1 MEFKIKKNL
10 QITLPLAIG
19 FGLVWYSLRN
29 IKPEEFI
36 GYFLEAD
43 YTWIALGLF
52 FGILSHLSRA
62 YRWKF
67 MLEPLGFNP
76 KYANSV
82 MAVLIAYLV
91 NLTIPRAGEA
101 SRAAVM
107 SNYEGIPFQKGFG
120 TIVAE
125 RVADLVMLLVVIVIT
140 LFVQFDFIWELAT
153 KNFNL
158 LKIGIGILGFIAS
171 VIFFILFIKKANKG
185 IGLKIK
191 VFIKGL
197 VEGVMTIFKMKKK
210 WPFIFH
216 TIFIW
221 LMYVLMFWAT
231 IPAIDGLSVPIGGI
245 LVGFIAGGFSI
256 AATNGGL
263 GTYPVAVMGAFLL
276 FGIPKELGTEFGW
289 VMWTAQTAMIII
301 FGGLSFLLLPI
312 FNKAK

>member
-1 MEFKIKKNL
+1 MEFKIKKSL

-221 LMYVLMFWAT
+221 LMYILMFWAT

>member
-1 MEFKIKKNL
+1 MEFKIKKSL

-158 LKIGIGILGFIAS
+158 VKIGIAILGFIAS

>member
-1 MEFKIKKNL
+1 MEFKIKKSL

-158 LKIGIGILGFIAS
+158 VKIGIGILGFIAS

-197 VEGVMTIFKMKKK
+197 IEGVMTIFKMKKK

>member
-1 MEFKIKKNL
+1 MEFKIKKSL

-158 LKIGIGILGFIAS
+158 LKIGIGILGLIAS

-197 VEGVMTIFKMKKK
+197 IEGVMTIFKMKKK

>member
-1 MEFKIKKNL
+1 MEFKIKKSL

-158 LKIGIGILGFIAS
+158 VKIGIGILGFIAS

-231 IPAIDGLSVPIGGI
+231 IPAIDGLSVPVGGI

>member
-1 MEFKIKKNL
+1 MEFKIKKSL

-29 IKPEEFI
+29 IKPKEFI

-158 LKIGIGILGFIAS
+158 VKIGIAILGFIAS

>member
-1 MEFKIKKNL
+1 MEFKIKKSL

-29 IKPEEFI
+29 IKPKEFI

-158 LKIGIGILGFIAS
+158 LKIGIGILGLIAS

-276 FGIPKELGTEFGW
+276 SGIPKELGTEFGW

>member
-1 MEFKIKKNL
+1 MEFKIKKSL
-10 QITLPLAIG
+10 QITLPLTIG

-158 LKIGIGILGFIAS
+158 VKIGIGILGFIAS

-231 IPAIDGLSVPIGGI
+231 IPAIDGLSVPVGGI

>member
-1 MEFKIKKNL
+1 
-10 QITLPLAIG
+10 
-19 FGLVWYSLRN
+19 
-29 IKPEEFI
+29 
-36 GYFLEAD
+36 
-43 YTWIALGLF
+43 
-52 FGILSHLSRA
+52 
-62 YRWKF
+62 

-158 LKIGIGILGFIAS
+158 LKIGIGILGLIAS

-197 VEGVMTIFKMKKK
+197 IEGVMTIFKMKKK

>member
-1 MEFKIKKNL
+1 MEFKIKKSL

-158 LKIGIGILGFIAS
+158 LKIGIGILGLIAS

>member
-1 MEFKIKKNL
+1 MEFKIKKSL

-158 LKIGIGILGFIAS
+158 VKIGIGILGFISS

>member
-197 VEGVMTIFKMKKK
+197 IEGVMTIFKMKKK

>member
-1 MEFKIKKNL
+1 MEFKIKKSL

-107 SNYEGIPFQKGFG
+107 SNYEGIPFHAQQIKYNRRTGISG
-120 TIVAE
+120 LDHRT
-125 RVADLVMLLVVIVIT
+125 
-140 LFVQFDFIWELAT
+140 WE
-153 KNFNL
+153 
-158 LKIGIGILGFIAS
+158 GRGG
-171 VIFFILFIKKANKG
+171 G
-185 IGLKIK
+185 G
-191 VFIKGL
+191 
-197 VEGVMTIFKMKKK
+197 
-210 WPFIFH
+210 
-216 TIFIW
+216 
-221 LMYVLMFWAT
+221 WA
-231 IPAIDGLSVPIGGI
+231 GGRGGWGWGGI
-245 LVGFIAGGFSI
+245 PR
-256 AATNGGL
+256 N
-263 GTYPVAVMGAFLL
+263 P
-276 FGIPKELGTEFGW
+276 
-289 VMWTAQTAMIII
+289 
-301 FGGLSFLLLPI
+301 
-312 FNKAK
+312 

>member
-1 MEFKIKKNL
+1 MEFKIKKSL

-158 LKIGIGILGFIAS
+158 VKIGIGILGFIAS

>member
-1 MEFKIKKNL
+1 MEFKIKKSL

-125 RVADLVMLLVVIVIT
+125 RVADLLMLLVVIVIT

-158 LKIGIGILGFIAS
+158 VKIGIGILGFIAS

>member
-1 MEFKIKKNL
+1 MEFKIKKSL

-158 LKIGIGILGFIAS
+158 VKIGIAILGFIAS

-221 LMYVLMFWAT
+221 LMYILMFWAT

>member
-1 MEFKIKKNL
+1 LEFKIKKSL

-158 LKIGIGILGFIAS
+158 VKIGIAILGFIAS

>member
-1 MEFKIKKNL
+1 MEFKIKKSL

-29 IKPEEFI
+29 IKPKEFI